1 MNSFGIPVSELPLT
15 STGQL
20 KTKQHMLWI
29 KSRKAIDEART
40 KCLDSCLTLY
50 NNKLRSHR
58 QGRVTETNHNNRR
71 RIILGNTVDRYP
83 TMMTAPIYPPYDM
96 FLQHLGEEPITYP
109 NVNDVLF
116 SKGGKNVFHYGNIEF
131 IDLMR
136 RWLVQYSSIGS
147 TTGHGTT
154 QAITNTTS
162 TVDNTSVNTESQYK
176 NKEQRR
182 RIRQKIINTIHER
195 GGRFLSLEKSVG
207 YAVLPV
213 FWSVIHNTNDLH
225 DRIGTSL
232 YDHQRRLNKK
242 ASRTTHNHRTNTTT
256 HIQATD
262 ENGTSTTTN
271 NRSISPS
278 SSSLPKRR
286 RVNDHNSRNG
296 VIESNGSGTPAA

>member
-1 MNSFGIPVSELPLT
+1 MG
-15 STGQL
+15 
-20 KTKQHMLWI
+20 
-29 KSRKAIDEART
+29 
-40 KCLDSCLTLY
+40 
-50 NNKLRSHR
+50 SHR
-58 QGRVTETNHNNRR
+58 QGRVVSTQSTWGR
-71 RIILGNTVDRYP
+71 RIILGNSVDRYP

-147 TTGHGTT
+147 TTGHGTK

-162 TVDNTSVNTESQYK
+162 TVDTTSVNTESQYK

-278 SSSLPKRR
+278 SSSLTKRR
-286 RVNDHNSRNG
+286 GVNDHNSRNG